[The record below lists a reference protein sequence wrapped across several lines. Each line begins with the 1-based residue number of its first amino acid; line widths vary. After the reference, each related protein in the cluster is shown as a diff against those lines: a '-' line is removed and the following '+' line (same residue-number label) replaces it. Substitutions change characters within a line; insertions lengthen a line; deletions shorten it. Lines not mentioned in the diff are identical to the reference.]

1 MLSRRAR
8 SPVVQKATRSKRDQ
22 NLEPAPEHTHPV
34 EGHRFGGPYRP
45 CAGDSS
51 VDAIALLARLVNDPR
66 KDDRLVWL
74 ELDGLRERRDLARL
88 NVVADAFDVLERA
101 ILLSYLA
108 GFLRELPV
116 EVHVLFR
123 EGKNETIHILSHCQ
137 SPCTLIEPNSFRRQ
151 WLCLE
156 GA

>member
-1 MLSRRAR
+1 MLRRRAR

-34 EGHRFGGPYRP
+34 EGHRFGVHTGHARVRH
-45 CAGDSS
+45 DSS

-101 ILLSYLA
+101 ILPPDLA
-108 GFLRELPV
+108 GFLRE
-116 EVHVLFR
+116 
-123 EGKNETIHILSHCQ
+123 
-137 SPCTLIEPNSFRRQ
+137 
-151 WLCLE
+151 
-156 GA
+156 